1 MLLSRYRG
9 LAFAGFGAAAVA
21 SLTAFTASS
30 ASCSKP
36 LSTIPLASTSHPR
49 SSAFAADAPPP
60 RPTLVLIHGLDST
73 RFTWAPFLAASKAR
87 QQHEWDILALDQR
100 GHGESA
106 MGTEEEYSIDAVVAD
121 VRASI
126 RAKIGEQ
133 GGPVVLC
140 GHRYE
145 RGHSIQLVPLGPPRA
160 LPFTFMHLDA

>member
-1 MLLSRYRG
+1 MMMLSRSRG

-21 SLTAFTASS
+21 SLTAAFTASP

-49 SSAFAADAPPP
+49 SSASAAAAPP

-87 QQHEWDILALDQR
+87 QQQEWDILALDQR

-106 MGTEEEYSIDAVVAD
+106 MGAEEEYSIDAVVAD

-126 RAKIGEQ
+126 RAKIGEE

-145 RGHSIQLVPLGPPRA
+145 RVHSTAGSSGPCACTA
-160 LPFTFMHLDA
+160 LYIHTP